1 MNNRH
6 GHQVNF
12 LNRLVSL
19 TDERDL
25 GMLERSMLATA
36 CEVSK
41 PDIAILYRKPSDSLP
56 VLSMLWDGSDI
67 VHRGQAG
74 KKYNFD
80 IQSSKQGVTV
90 FPLQGENKV
99 LGYFVIE
106 KREPVTTEERMMI
119 GGLLKIYNNFLSVLN
134 ESRHDALTG
143 LLNRRMFDQQFQR
156 ILNDMIE
163 DNKGMPASNRE
174 RMAVGDTVWLA
185 ILDIDNFK
193 KVNDTFGHL
202 YGDEVLILIARY
214 LKNAFREHDLVFRF
228 GGEEFAILLQT
239 PNKQKAVD
247 ALERLRRGIANHAFP
262 QVGVVTVSIGAVQ
275 VVDQLVPPLLVGNAD
290 EVLYYAKESGKN
302 LVVFYEDMP
311 AEAHSKSRIVKDDI
325 ELF

>member
-80 IQSSKQGVTV
+80 IQSSKQGVT
-90 FPLQGENKV
+90 
-99 LGYFVIE
+99 
-106 KREPVTTEERMMI
+106 
-119 GGLLKIYNNFLSVLN
+119 LSIP
-134 ESRHDALTG
+134 S
-143 LLNRRMFDQQFQR
+143 F
-156 ILNDMIE
+156 
-163 DNKGMPASNRE
+163 
-174 RMAVGDTVWLA
+174 
-185 ILDIDNFK
+185 
-193 KVNDTFGHL
+193 
-202 YGDEVLILIARY
+202 
-214 LKNAFREHDLVFRF
+214 
-228 GGEEFAILLQT
+228 
-239 PNKQKAVD
+239 
-247 ALERLRRGIANHAFP
+247 
-262 QVGVVTVSIGAVQ
+262 
-275 VVDQLVPPLLVGNAD
+275 
-290 EVLYYAKESGKN
+290 
-302 LVVFYEDMP
+302 
-311 AEAHSKSRIVKDDI
+311 
-325 ELF
+325 